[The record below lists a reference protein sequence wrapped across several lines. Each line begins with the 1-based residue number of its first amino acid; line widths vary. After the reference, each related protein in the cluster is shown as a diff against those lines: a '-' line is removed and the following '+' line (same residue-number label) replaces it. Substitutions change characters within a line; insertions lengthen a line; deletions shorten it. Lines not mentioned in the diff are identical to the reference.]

1 MQALAHDDIII
12 SSWQKFRAF
21 LEGANFTEAAEEI
34 TEGKIESLE
43 TAMKQN
49 SSCGRD
55 LKSLIDRDVL
65 IVTNNGMQQIISESS
80 LATAYKTREVLR
92 KTFGAILNDLIK
104 SGKSDNGT
112 SYDENKKKTE

>member
-1 MQALAHDDIII
+1 
-12 SSWQKFRAF
+12 
-21 LEGANFTEAAEEI
+21 
-34 TEGKIESLE
+34 
-43 TAMKQN
+43 
-49 SSCGRD
+49 
-55 LKSLIDRDVL
+55 
-65 IVTNNGMQQIISESS
+65 MQQIISESS

>member
-55 LKSLIDRDVL
+55 LKSLIDRVWLTMSEYREDNPTITDDEIRL
-65 IVTNNGMQQIISESS
+65 KIS
-80 LATAYKTREVLR
+80 
-92 KTFGAILNDLIK
+92 
-104 SGKSDNGT
+104 KSDLVR
-112 SYDENKKKTE
+112 